1 MNKKLIQKIIIE
13 YGGFFGGA
21 ERRTLIHDGEVI
33 FVEREFYNGASDD
46 GKTLYSGKNWSSL
59 IDDLNKLNIDN
70 WDEKYDDP
78 DVMDGVQW
86 MLDIQYENGGEG
98 IHCWG
103 SNKFPENFNAF
114 LKVMEMKR

>member
-1 MNKKLIQKIIIE
+1 MNKDLVKRIIVE
-13 YGGFFGGA
+13 YGGYFDGG
-21 ERRTLIHDGEVI
+21 EKRILTHDGDKI
-33 FVEREFYNGASDD
+33 LVEREFYNGASDD

-86 MLDIQYENGGEG
+86 MLDIQYENDGKC

-103 SNKFPENFNAF
+103 SNKFPKNFNDF
-114 LKVMEMKR
+114 LKVVEM